1 MGGHI
6 RDHRDWYFRDPRPF
20 VACSVVLKRRL
31 QGLSTWPGNSSN
43 SDVLHTLPSDA
54 REGVNHDGDQRD
66 RQPTPLAHYPLGS
79 NATGNED

>member
-1 MGGHI
+1 
-6 RDHRDWYFRDPRPF
+6 
-20 VACSVVLKRRL
+20 
-31 QGLSTWPGNSSN
+31 
-43 SDVLHTLPSDA
+43 VLHTLPSDA